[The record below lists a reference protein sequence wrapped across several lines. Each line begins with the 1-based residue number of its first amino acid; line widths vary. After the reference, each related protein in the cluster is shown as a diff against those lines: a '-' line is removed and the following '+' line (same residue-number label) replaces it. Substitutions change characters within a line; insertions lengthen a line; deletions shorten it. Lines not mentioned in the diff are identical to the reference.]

1 MRIGVLSDTH
11 GNKKAIEEIMPAL
24 KKMDKVIHLGDHFY
38 DMDFVKGELGDKLVT
53 VYGNC
58 DGGGDDYITQIDGV
72 KIMLTHGDRY
82 SVKWSLLK
90 LKYKAKELGVNV
102 VFYGHTHEADI
113 LEEDG
118 IFFINPGCMNK
129 FTGKSYCYAV
139 ITNGKIVPTIVYF

>member
-58 DGGGDDYITQIDGV
+58 DGGGDEKILDLGGGYGVRYIDSQPNMDIESN
-72 KIMLTHGDRY
+72 IEN
-82 SVKWSLLK
+82 LLANVI
-90 LKYKAKELGVNV
+90 LKGELQVGATIKVNYANGRFV
-102 VFYGHTHEADI
+102 VE
-113 LEEDG
+113 
-118 IFFINPGCMNK
+118 
-129 FTGKSYCYAV
+129 
-139 ITNGKIVPTIVYF
+139 